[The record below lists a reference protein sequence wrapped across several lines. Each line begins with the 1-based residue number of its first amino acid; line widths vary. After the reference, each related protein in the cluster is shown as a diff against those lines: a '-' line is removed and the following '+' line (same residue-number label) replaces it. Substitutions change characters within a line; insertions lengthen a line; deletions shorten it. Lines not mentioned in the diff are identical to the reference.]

1 MLNDNQVLLSFNNIS
16 QKIMIDSSSAES
28 ELLSLI
34 NSTFSHELRNPLNS
48 VIN

>member
-1 MLNDNQVLLSFNNIS
+1 
-16 QKIMIDSSSAES
+16 MIDPKKAES

-48 VIN
+48 IINQCKILVAYCSIMTETLLG